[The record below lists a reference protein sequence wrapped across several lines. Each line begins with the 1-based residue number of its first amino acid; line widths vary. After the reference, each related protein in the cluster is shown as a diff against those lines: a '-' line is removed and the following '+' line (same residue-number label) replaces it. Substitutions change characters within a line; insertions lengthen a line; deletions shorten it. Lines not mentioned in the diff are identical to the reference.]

1 MTFLAKSNLISTRN
15 LRRTFVQRSTTFTS
29 SANSIQGAMRM
40 QSATHC
46 NTLQHTGTHH
56 HTLQHNATHC
66 NTLQYFATHGS
77 TLRHTAAH
85 CGTLQHTAA
94 HCSTPQHTAAHCNLQ
109 QHTATHGHQR
119 VRWDWIFLERT
130 RILSG
135 IQFTKAFHR
144 VCCCANTTIRR

>member
-1 MTFLAKSNLISTRN
+1 MTFFAKSISFLQETWKEHLFKGQQPLRVLLITFRVRWICNLQHTAILCNT
-15 LRRTFVQRSTTFTS
+15 LVHTTIHCSTTQHT
-29 SANSIQGAMRM
+29 
-40 QSATHC
+40 ATHYS
-46 NTLQHTGTHH
+46 TLQHT
-56 HTLQHNATHC
+56 ATYC
-66 NTLQYFATHGS
+66 S

-85 CGTLQHTAA
+85 CSKL
-94 HCSTPQHTAAHCNLQ
+94 QHTAAHCNLQ

-144 VCCCANTTIRR
+144 VCCCGNATIRR